1 MVTEF
6 ALKTRDHSLEPQVV
20 KINTRHLDKFRTLS
34 LKTEK
39 QTKKNSILSYTF
51 AFLICHDLKSVM
63 LTFSKQFDTHK

>member
-6 ALKTRDHSLEPQVV
+6 ALKTRDDSLEPQVV

-39 QTKKNSILSYTF
+39 QTKKLNIELYICILNLS
-51 AFLICHDLKSVM
+51 
-63 LTFSKQFDTHK
+63 

>member
-39 QTKKNSILSYTF
+39 QTKKTQY
-51 AFLICHDLKSVM
+51 
-63 LTFSKQFDTHK
+63 